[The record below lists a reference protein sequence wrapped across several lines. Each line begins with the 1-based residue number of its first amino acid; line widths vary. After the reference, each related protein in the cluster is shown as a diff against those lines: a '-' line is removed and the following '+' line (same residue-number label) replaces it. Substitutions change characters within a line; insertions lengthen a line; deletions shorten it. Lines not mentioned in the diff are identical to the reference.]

1 MKNPW
6 IRIVGI
12 GIFHMF
18 LYMYLV
24 PFVIYPRYGSNGLAF
39 TIVTAVVIS
48 IAVLGTL
55 WIGNKKNRKRR

>member
-1 MKNPW
+1 MKKAW

-18 LYMYLV
+18 LYTYLV
-24 PFVIYPRYGSNGLAF
+24 PFIIYPRYGSNGLKF
-39 TIVTAVVIS
+39 TVVTAVIIS

-55 WIGNKKNRKRR
+55 LIGKKRNG

>member
-1 MKNPW
+1 MKKVW

-18 LYMYLV
+18 LYTYLV
-24 PFVIYPRYGSNGLAF
+24 PFVIFPRYGSHGFVF
-39 TIVTAVVIS
+39 TVITAVMIS

-55 WIGNKKNRKRR
+55 WIGKKRKG

>member
-1 MKNPW
+1 VKDAW

-18 LYMYLV
+18 LYVYLV
-24 PFVIYPRYGSNGLAF
+24 PFVIYPRYGSNGLVF
-39 TIVTAVVIS
+39 TIVTAVIIS

-55 WIGNKKNRKRR
+55 WIGNKKNSKRR

>member
-1 MKNPW
+1 LKRAW

-24 PFVIYPRYGSNGLAF
+24 PFVIYPRYGNNGLVF
-39 TIVTAVVIS
+39 TVVTAVVIS

-55 WIGNKKNRKRR
+55 WIGNKKNR

>member
-1 MKNPW
+1 MKNAW
-6 IRIVGI
+6 TRIVGI

-24 PFVIYPRYGSNGLAF
+24 PFVIWPRYGKNGLVF

-48 IAVLGTL
+48 LAVLGTL
-55 WIGNKKNRKRR
+55 WIGNKKNR